1 MPILSYKIEQSNRGT
16 MIHFNRRPPEVTR
29 TQLESVGFKFDPRY
43 SLWVGK
49 KNAEK
54 AIAIAEAAIKKAKEN
69 SDKFHGT
76 ICWNCSN
83 ATGNCSWSKNF
94 TPIDGWKAKKTI
106 LNLGYSDY
114 SGKPKKAV
122 SYIVKKCPEFEPD
135 EPRKQACIVEE
146 E

>member
-1 MPILSYKIEQSNRGT
+1 MPILSYKVEQSNRGT
-16 MIHFNRRPPEVTR
+16 MIHFNRRPPESTR
-29 TQLESVGFKFDPRY
+29 TQLESVGFKFDYRFT
-43 SLWVGK
+43 SWIGK

-69 SDKFHGT
+69 SDKVHGT
-76 ICWNCSN
+76 ICWNCCK

-106 LNLGYSDY
+106 LNLGYSAY
-114 SGKPKKAV
+114 SGRPKKAV
-122 SYIVKKCPEFEPD
+122 SYIVKQCPEFEPD
-135 EPRKQACIVEE
+135 DPRTQACIVEE

>member
-1 MPILSYKIEQSNRGT
+1 MPILSYKVEQSNRGT

-29 TQLESVGFKFDPRY
+29 TQLESVGFKFDYRFT
-43 SLWVGK
+43 SWIGK

-69 SDKFHGT
+69 SDKVHGT
-76 ICWNCSN
+76 ICWNCSK

-94 TPIDGWKAKKTI
+94 IPIEGWKAKKTI
-106 LNLGYSDY
+106 LNLGYSAY

-135 EPRKQACIVEE
+135 EPKRQTCIVEE